1 MREIKKIMAIFVVAM
16 FNVVPVYASTAY
28 LPQSFDISNNYYT
41 VFGEPNLTAALI
53 GSNEFEKGESVT
65 LSMNV
70 LNSGKIF
77 GFRTERE
84 LDPGDP
90 DYSNRKELAKK
101 EKNYELQRIDTLNVI
116 AILSSDSSAP
126 LQVKSG
132 TQYIGSI
139 RGGEI
144 SNPVQFAIEV
154 DKDASPGIY
163 KLKLNLSYDFQQDVQ
178 VSGNVTRGDDIAN
191 FWYDK
196 RSQNQTIEIE
206 IKKQAEFEVINVT
219 SRDLRVNNEGLVEI
233 TYKNIGEEIAKNAAA
248 RINVIEPLSS
258 LDDHAFLGTLAP
270 GQKATAVFKVKVD
283 ENAILKPYEINNK
296 IKYTDTRGK
305 TEVSEDI
312 ITSVIIEPAPPLT
325 DKLKENSSAL
335 LITGFLAI
343 AVGTRHYL
351 KKKSASA
358 GLIHK

>member
-1 MREIKKIMAIFVVAM
+1 ME
-16 FNVVPVYASTAY
+16 
-28 LPQSFDISNNYYT
+28 Q
-41 VFGEPNLTAALI
+41 
-53 GSNEFEKGESVT
+53 GESVT
-65 LSMNV
+65 LAMNV
-70 LNSGKIF
+70 LNGGKIL

-101 EKNYELQRIDTLNVI
+101 EKNYELQKIDALNII
-116 AILSSDSSAP
+116 AVLSAESSAP

-132 TQYIGSI
+132 PQYIGSI
-139 RGGEI
+139 RGGEV

-154 DKDASPGIY
+154 DKGASSGIY

-196 RSQNQTIEIE
+196 RSQNQTVEIK

-219 SRDLRVNNEGLVEI
+219 SHDLRANSEGLVEI
-233 TYKNIGEEIAKNAAA
+233 TYKNTGEEMAKNAVA
-248 RINVIEPLSS
+248 RISVIEPLSS
-258 LDDHAFLGTLAP
+258 LDDQAFLGTLAP

-296 IKYTDTRGK
+296 IKYTNTRGK
-305 TEVSEDI
+305 TEVSDDI
-312 ITSVIIEPAPPLT
+312 ITSVMVEPELPLY
-325 DKLKENSSAL
+325 DKLKENSSVL
-335 LITGFLAI
+335 LISGFLAMVMG
-343 AVGTRHYL
+343 ARHYL
-351 KKKSASA
+351 KKRRMKS
-358 GLIHK
+358 

>member
-1 MREIKKIMAIFVVAM
+1 MREIRKIAAIFVLFI
-16 FNVVPVYASTAY
+16 FNAVPVYASTAY

-41 VFGEPNLTAALI
+41 VFGEPNLTATLI
-53 GSNEFEKGESVT
+53 GSNEFEQGESVT
-65 LSMNV
+65 LAMNV
-70 LNSGKIF
+70 LNGGKIL

-101 EKNYELQRIDTLNVI
+101 EKNYELQKIDALNII
-116 AILSSDSSAP
+116 AVLSAESSAP

-132 TQYIGSI
+132 SQYIGSI
-139 RGGEI
+139 RGGGV

-154 DKDASPGIY
+154 DKGASPGIY

-178 VSGNVTRGDDIAN
+178 VSGNATRGDDIAN

-196 RSQNQTIEIE
+196 RSQNQTIEIK

-219 SRDLRVNNEGLVEI
+219 SHDLSANSEGLVEI
-233 TYKNIGEEIAKNAAA
+233 TYKNTGEETAKNAVA
-248 RINVIEPLSS
+248 RISVIEPLSS
-258 LDDHAFLGTLAP
+258 LDDQAFLGTLAS

-296 IKYTDTRGK
+296 IKYTNTRGK
-305 TEVSEDI
+305 TEISEDI
-312 ITSVIIEPAPPLT
+312 ITSVMVEPAPPLT
-325 DKLKENSSAL
+325 DKLKENSLAL

-343 AVGTRHYL
+343 VVGTRHYL
-351 KKKSASA
+351 KKKSF
-358 GLIHK
+358 KK

>member
-1 MREIKKIMAIFVVAM
+1 MREIKKIAAILLITFGVA
-16 FNVVPVYASTAY
+16 PVYASTAY

-53 GSNEFEKGESVT
+53 GSNEFEQGESVV

-70 LNSGKIF
+70 LNSGKVL

-84 LDPGDP
+84 LDPSDP

-101 EKNYELQRIDTLNVI
+101 EKNYELQKIDALNII
-116 AILSSDSSAP
+116 AVLSAESSAP

-132 TQYIGSI
+132 TQYTGSI
-139 RGGEI
+139 RGGEV

-178 VSGNVTRGDDIAN
+178 VSGNVTRGDDFAN
-191 FWYDK
+191 FWYDE
-196 RSQNQTIEIE
+196 RSQNQMIE
-206 IKKQAEFEVINVT
+206 IKIKKQSEFEVINVT
-219 SRDLRVNNEGLVEI
+219 SHDLWVNNEGLVEI
-233 TYKNIGEEIAKNAAA
+233 TYKNIGEETAKNAVA

-258 LDDHAFLGTLAP
+258 LDDQAFLGTLAP

-296 IKYTDTRGK
+296 VKYTNTRGK

-312 ITSVIIEPAPPLT
+312 ITSVMVEPAPPLT

-343 AVGTRHYL
+343 VVGTRHYL
-351 KKKSASA
+351 KKKSF
-358 GLIHK
+358 KK